1 MLDFV
6 AVDWGV
12 DELRLWLVDAQGAVL
27 DKRAVARGADGVSPA
42 EVEATLLKH
51 LDADLPAGQSTP
63 VLCCGQVGEP
73 VVWQSV
79 PYTPVPMAPAKAQV
93 MRMVTQDQRMA
104 VGVLP
109 GVQQAKPAE
118 VMHGAETQVAG
129 FIDQNPQFD
138 GVLSVVGAQTHW
150 VRISAEEIVSFQ
162 SFMTAE
168 MLDMLLNSA
177 SLGSIAQAEVWD
189 ENAFLD
195 SVSDGMSRPQSVMS
209 KLCNLRAEGLIDPKA
224 TGQGKARLMGLL
236 IGSEL
241 AGARAY
247 WLGMD
252 VALVGAPDL
261 TPLYQA
267 ALKAQ
272 GVITAPLDGDAMT
285 LAGLRAARAQ
295 LG

>member
-6 AVDWGV
+6 AVDWGA
-12 DELRLWLVDAQGAVL
+12 ERLRIWLVDPQGQVL
-27 DKRAVARGADGVSPA
+27 DRREVARGADGASPA
-42 EVEATLLKH
+42 EVEATLLAQ
-51 LDADLPAGQSTP
+51 LSQDLPEGQTTP

-93 MRMVTQDQRMA
+93 MRMVTEDTRMA

-109 GVQQAKPAE
+109 GVQQKKPAD

-129 FIDQNPQFD
+129 FIDQNTDFD
-138 GVLSVVGAQTHW
+138 GVLCLVGAQTRW

-162 SFMTAE
+162 TFMTGE
-168 MLDMLLNSA
+168 MMRLLMA
-177 SLGSIAQAEVWD
+177 GPSLSGLAQADVWD
-189 ENAFLD
+189 ESAFLD
-195 SVSDGMSRPQSVMS
+195 SVSDGMSRPQAVMS
-209 KLCNLRAEGLIDPKA
+209 KLYGLHAEGLISKDA
-224 TGQGKARLMGLL
+224 AGQGKARLMGLL

-247 WLGMD
+247 WLGME
-252 VALVGAPDL
+252 VALVGSPDL

-272 GVITAPLDGDAMT
+272 GVIAAPLDGDAMT